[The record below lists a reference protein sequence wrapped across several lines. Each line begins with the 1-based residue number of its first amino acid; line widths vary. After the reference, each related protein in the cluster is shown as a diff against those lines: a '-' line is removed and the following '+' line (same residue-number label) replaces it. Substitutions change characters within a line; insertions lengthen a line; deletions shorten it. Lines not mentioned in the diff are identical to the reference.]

1 MDYPF
6 RSPARPRRAMALAL
20 LATTAVAALLGGCTQ
35 TGSPFARFSSD
46 EPKLAAAEAV
56 GAISQW
62 STAYAKKPQDP
73 KMALG
78 YAAALKAIGSR
89 DRALEILTAG
99 YRANPDN
106 AEVAAELG
114 RLALD
119 MGRLDIAG
127 QTLKVAEAQGVRDW
141 KTLSAQGTLRAKQ
154 GKHAE
159 AQQYFLSALQE
170 QPDAVSVINNLALSY
185 ALDGKADK
193 SEELLRKAVASGHA
207 DKRVRQNLALVLG
220 LQGKFEEARQ
230 VASVDIGD
238 QDAKS
243 NLSYLRNMLS
253 SPTQMAAA
261 KPGADDDAGDD
272 WQPFA
277 SNDADDGSPSKSAD
291 ATPVV
296 APKVQIVEATEK
308 LEAPVKAAQA
318 ASSIAPARREKV
330 ASTPTLI
337 TPIAATPAQGGPA
350 ALLRTDID

>member
-1 MDYPF
+1 MVF
-6 RSPARPRRAMALAL
+6 AL

-35 TGSPFARFSSD
+35 TGLPFARNS
-46 EPKLAAAEAV
+46 EETKLSAADAV
-56 GAISQW
+56 GAIAQW
-62 STAYAKKPQDP
+62 SAAYAKKPQDP

-78 YAAALKAIGSR
+78 YAKALKVIGSR
-89 DRALEILTAG
+89 DRALGILIAG

-106 AEVAAELG
+106 AEIAAELG

-119 MGRLDIAG
+119 MGRLDIAV
-127 QTLKVAEAQGVRDW
+127 QTLKVAEAKGVRDW

-154 GKHAE
+154 GHHAE
-159 AQQYFLSALQE
+159 AQQYYLAALQE

-193 SEELLRKAVASGHA
+193 SEELLRKAVASGHD

-230 VASVDIGD
+230 VASVDITD
-238 QDAKS
+238 QEAKS

-253 SPTQMAAA
+253 SPTQVAAA

-277 SNDADDGSPSKSAD
+277 AKDANGKSSKSAN
-291 ATPVV
+291 ATPVA
-296 APKVQIVEATEK
+296 APKVQMVKATEK
-308 LEAPVKAAQA
+308 VEAPSAAAPVKAAQA
-318 ASSIAPARREKV
+318 APAPAKLSKV
-330 ASTPTLI
+330 AGTPTLI
-337 TPIAATPAQGGPA
+337 TPVNATPPQGDPA
-350 ALLRTDID
+350 ALLRTDTE